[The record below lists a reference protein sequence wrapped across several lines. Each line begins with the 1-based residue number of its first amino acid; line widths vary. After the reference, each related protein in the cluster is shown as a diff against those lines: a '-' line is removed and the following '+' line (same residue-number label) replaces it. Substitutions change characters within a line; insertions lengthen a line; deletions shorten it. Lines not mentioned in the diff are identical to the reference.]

1 MFESVEKMQLKQ
13 SRNSSGNTPSL
24 LSSLVRSVQEKVSS
38 FRLPVD
44 WGIFFSGQQNSGK
57 EIIVRVRPA
66 TRHKCPRCWTFT
78 REEEK
83 DLCQRCKEVIECDE
97 LLPRHGA
104 IEGN

>member
-1 MFESVEKMQLKQ
+1 MLESVEKAQLRQ
-13 SRNSSGNTPSL
+13 SRSSSGNTPSL
-24 LSSLVRSVQEKVSS
+24 LSSLVRFVQEGAS
-38 FRLPVD
+38 FILPVN
-44 WGIFFSGQQNSGK
+44 WGIFSGQQNPGK

-83 DLCQRCKEVIECDE
+83 DLCQRCKEVIECDN

-104 IEGN
+104 VEGN